1 VYSISCTMPQ
11 RPPATCSPC
20 AVEDVS
26 TLADTLLIIS
36 AARDMEGRVVVR
48 LSISFVPYQ
57 FYHIRSSDP
66 ANAKDR
72 FEPPK
77 RHARTQ
83 KQG

>member
-20 AVEDVS
+20 TVEAVS
-26 TLADTLLIIS
+26 TLADTLLMVS
-36 AARDMEGRVVVR
+36 AARDIEGRVVVR
-48 LSISFVPYQ
+48 RSISSVPYQ

-66 ANAKDR
+66 ADAKDR

-77 RHARTQ
+77 RHVRTQ
-83 KQG
+83 KQE